1 MAEVFC
7 ITNKCGYHIEATY
20 NHLIRIVLPDGK
32 LGWKSADDIKV
43 GDWTVIKTGGYVGGK
58 AINLPS
64 LSDDPHPNAK
74 KITVPTLL
82 TPELSEI
89 VGYFIANGCL
99 SRQGEN
105 PYGRL
110 CFSLPKSYPD
120 VVDKVCSFFKHIGI
134 HAFTSEKENY
144 FDITFHSVLL
154 GNWWNECGFNK
165 DKSINATVPKIFF
178 NAPVKCVSAFLKG
191 LFTGDGTVHSS
202 GYPVFNTS
210 SCKLA
215 YEVHQLLL
223 SLGIVSNMQKRHTSK
238 KDTLRKSKNPMW
250 DIRVCHRESVDLFKD
265 TIGFTSIAKECRLHE
280 CTTDFQGYRNNP
292 VPYFGEVLKK
302 YYTSPG
308 RGCGKGKG
316 NRSDNPKLNKEL
328 GRYLRGERTPS
339 KYRVREIVS
348 EFPQLN
354 PILEEEVMRE
364 DLVFSQV
371 KIVEKGRTY
380 TVDIETDSHEF
391 VANGIVVHNK
401 RRGANMG
408 VLRVDH
414 PDIMDFITAKED
426 QNKFTNFNFSVAIT
440 DTFMEAAKTGSDY
453 DLIDPST
460 NSVVGS
466 LNAAKV
472 FEKIIDLAWHNGEP
486 GVLFI
491 DAANRSN
498 PTPQL
503 GEFESTNPCLAG
515 DTLVAVA
522 DGRNAVPIQQ
532 LAEEGRDVPVF
543 CRNHKGGASV
553 RMMRNPRLTGHN
565 KPILKVTL
573 DDGNS
578 VRVTENHKFVLS
590 DGSVK
595 EANEL
600 VSGDSLSLMTRRE
613 APFRKIF
620 GLEINGSQPYRWL
633 STTDKP
639 KWDAEHRL
647 IAGFHHRQQTGK
659 SFSWGKVVH
668 HCDYNGLN
676 NKPSNLKVMTKEAHY
691 RLHAEDRKG
700 DKNPMR
706 RFPEKNWMND
716 PVKQQEFRLKYHVGA
731 KRSQKTKERIGAA
744 TRLRF
749 QDESYRINHAAAVK
763 EGIAANKENLLQYI
777 QHRAEKKLAECQA
790 MTDLPCF
797 LDNNS
802 VMVERRCEHCGTLY
816 TVSWGRRE
824 QSFCSKPC
832 YFTWHN
838 SSQTVRKKITAG
850 IHATYAAKAEQTK
863 RQQMECFLDLQ
874 FEQGKTPW
882 KKDWENRC
890 FEQGVPKRLGTKFGF
905 SSFGE
910 LKEAA
915 ARHNHRVV
923 AVQPDGFDDVYNGTV
938 DEFHNFY
945 IGHFFGNIDGDDCYH
960 YINNLNCGEQFLLP
974 MEACNLGSINLGQY
988 VNKGKID
995 FIRLGKTVKTAV
1007 RFLDNVIDCNRF
1019 PIPEIAEMTQKTR
1032 KIGLGVM
1039 GLHDM
1044 LIQLELPYGEKEG
1057 RKAAAEV
1064 MGFIRE
1070 QAEITSIE
1078 LAESKG
1084 AFPAYD
1090 PEINTYPSRRNAALT
1105 SIQPTGTVS
1114 MIADCASGCEPYF
1127 SVVMEKNVMDGDR
1140 FLMVNKHFEAVAR
1153 KEGFFSDT
1161 LMKKVAQTGTVVGH
1175 EEIPEKWQNIFR
1187 TAQDIAPEEHIR
1199 MQGALQ
1205 QNGVDSS
1212 ISKTINLPSSATK
1225 EDVRLSYLLGFEL
1238 GCKGLTVYRD
1248 GSRDAQVLNTVSSDK
1263 EKTATVSSQGL
1274 FHKKELPDVLSA
1286 KRYRLKDANGNTI
1299 YIIVCFGETETPMEV
1314 FAKFPFD
1321 NRVDLKDKSTM
1332 WTTTCRLVSLAL
1344 RYQIPMEEII
1354 KQLDRSSGHMLD
1366 LPAQLGKLL
1375 KSFMAGTRNG
1385 FSSSCP
1391 ECPGVLIF
1399 EEGCEVCRECGYS
1412 KCS

>member
-1 MAEVFC
+1 MGKDMSRNISQQLLTETAETVLARRYYLKDGNGTVLENWDALCRRVADAVADVDSEQADYETLRKDFFDMIRCLDFLPNSPCLMNAGTDLGNLSACFVLPIEDSMDGIFTSIRNGALIHKCISESEHLSTDRGDVSVDKVRIGDSVYDRNGILHKIQDKIYTGEKEVFTLQTMKGHRIACSKDHKVLAVTPLGARGQLIKASKVQWSTLEQIQAYPSNFAIAVRSGDLAEGEDFPIEDEYQYSGYSRRQFHQDRLDISQDPKSDRDRINFDGISYIRAKSVEYRGIEKTYNFTVDAVHEYCTTSGIVSKNSGGGTGYSFSRLRPKNSPVRSTQGVASGPLSFAAVFDAATETIKQGGCIAADSLLRTGRGLKEIGSYVNCPPFKDTPINEGVLSKDGVDNAYLAKDNGVAEVFC
-7 ITNKCGYHIEATY
+7 ITNECGYHIEATY

-32 LGWKSADDIKV
+32 LGWKSAEDIKV
-43 GDWTVIKTGGYVGGK
+43 GDWTVIKSGGFIGK
-58 AINLPS
+58 EVIELPPVS
-64 LSDDPHPNAK
+64 KDVHYNTQE
-74 KITVPTLL
+74 ITVPTLL
-82 TPELSEI
+82 TPELSEM

-99 SRQGEN
+99 SKQGKN
-105 PYGRL
+105 LYGRL
-110 CFSLPKSYPD
+110 IFSLPKSYPD
-120 VVDKVCSFFKHIGI
+120 VVDKVCSFFKHIGT
-134 HAFTSEKENY
+134 HASISEKENH
-144 FDITFHSVLL
+144 FDISFNSVLL

-165 DKSINATVPKIFF
+165 DKSINATVPKTFF
-178 NAPVKCVSAFLKG
+178 NAPIKCVSAFFRG
-191 LFTGDGTVHSS
+191 LFTGDGTVHAS
-202 GYPVFNTS
+202 GYPVLNTAS
-210 SCKLA
+210 YRLA

-223 SLGIVSNMQKRHTSK
+223 SLGIVSNMGKRHISNRDTS
-238 KDTLRKSKNPMW
+238 RKSKNPLW
-250 DIRVCHRESVDLFKD
+250 HIRVCHRESVNLFKD
-265 TIGFTSIAKECRLHE
+265 IIGFSSITKEHKLHE
-280 CTTDFQGYRNNP
+280 RTTEFQGYRNNP
-292 VPYFGEVLKK
+292 IPYFGEVLKK
-302 YYTSPG
+302 YYASPG

-316 NRSDNPKLNKEL
+316 CRSSNPKLNKEL

-371 KIVEKGRTY
+371 KTVEKGKTY

-503 GEFESTNPCLAG
+503 GDFEATNP
-515 DTLVAVA
+515 
-522 DGRNAVPIQQ
+522 
-532 LAEEGRDVPVF
+532 
-543 CRNHKGGASV
+543 
-553 RMMRNPRLTGHN
+553 
-565 KPILKVTL
+565 
-573 DDGNS
+573 
-578 VRVTENHKFVLS
+578 
-590 DGSVK
+590 
-595 EANEL
+595 
-600 VSGDSLSLMTRRE
+600 
-613 APFRKIF
+613 
-620 GLEINGSQPYRWL
+620 
-633 STTDKP
+633 
-639 KWDAEHRL
+639 
-647 IAGFHHRQQTGK
+647 
-659 SFSWGKVVH
+659 
-668 HCDYNGLN
+668 
-676 NKPSNLKVMTKEAHY
+676 
-691 RLHAEDRKG
+691 
-700 DKNPMR
+700 
-706 RFPEKNWMND
+706 
-716 PVKQQEFRLKYHVGA
+716 
-731 KRSQKTKERIGAA
+731 
-744 TRLRF
+744 
-749 QDESYRINHAAAVK
+749 
-763 EGIAANKENLLQYI
+763 
-777 QHRAEKKLAECQA
+777 
-790 MTDLPCF
+790 
-797 LDNNS
+797 
-802 VMVERRCEHCGTLY
+802 
-816 TVSWGRRE
+816 
-824 QSFCSKPC
+824 
-832 YFTWHN
+832 
-838 SSQTVRKKITAG
+838 
-850 IHATYAAKAEQTK
+850 
-863 RQQMECFLDLQ
+863 
-874 FEQGKTPW
+874 
-882 KKDWENRC
+882 
-890 FEQGVPKRLGTKFGF
+890 
-905 SSFGE
+905 
-910 LKEAA
+910 
-915 ARHNHRVV
+915 
-923 AVQPDGFDDVYNGTV
+923 
-938 DEFHNFY
+938 
-945 IGHFFGNIDGDDCYH
+945 
-960 YINNLNCGEQFLLP
+960 CGEQFLLP

-988 VNKGKID
+988 VNKDKVD
-995 FIRLGKTVKTAV
+995 FERLGKTVKTAV

-1057 RKAAAEV
+1057 RKAASEV

-1078 LAESKG
+1078 LAGSKG
-1084 AFPAYD
+1084 TFPAYD
-1090 PEINTYPSRRNAALT
+1090 SEINTYPSRRNAALT

-1199 MQGALQ
+1199 MQGVLQ

-1225 EDVRLSYLLGFEL
+1225 EDVRLSYLLGYEL

-1248 GSRDAQVLNTVSSDK
+1248 GSRDAQVLNTVSSEDK
-1263 EKTATVSSQGL
+1263 KTAIVSEKGL
-1274 FHKKELPDVLSA
+1274 FQKKELPDVLSA

-1391 ECPGVLIF
+1391 ECPGALIF